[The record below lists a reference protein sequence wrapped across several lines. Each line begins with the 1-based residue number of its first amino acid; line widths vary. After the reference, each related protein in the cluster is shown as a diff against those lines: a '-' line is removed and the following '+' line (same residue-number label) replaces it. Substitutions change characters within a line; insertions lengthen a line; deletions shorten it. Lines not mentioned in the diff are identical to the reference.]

1 MDKKLLRLLHNG
13 DRRAYIVLKQ
23 MWQTSASLSSPAGPL
38 EFWNSTPTGTF
49 GPTDKLLTA
58 EVPIGEHIAVGALT
72 PDPDLSS
79 KTRSH
84 VYLILKDRQQTRL
97 Y

>member
-23 MWQTSASLSSPAGPL
+23 MCQTSASLSSPAGLL

-49 GPTDKLLTA
+49 GPTDKLMTA
-58 EVPIGEHIAVGALT
+58 EVPIREHITAGALT
-72 PDPDLSS
+72 PDLSS
-79 KTRSH
+79 NTRSH